1 MTTPPESGPE
11 PVLDQEVQQIVSDQ
25 ISDERRRR
33 VLLVILLM
41 MLLLICCVGILFI
54 NYLRKPK
61 PLPEMLPAPVAQNI
75 VYPPTYMFYI
85 SGVDKP
91 VGVAASPDGQRVY
104 VAEGAGERLVKMFDR
119 DGNLIQRI
127 APPGTN
133 QSNRKP
139 NYIAV
144 GADGRVYVSD
154 NYNHVIDV
162 YDADGNFLDAIIS
175 SDTTLSEFVSTKV
188 GGPLPKGTLFYYNF
202 IDQSVYWQLPNQ
214 PLESHPFLPKQGWS
228 PLGLRFDNKGNLLV
242 TNMASK
248 NQIVTIIPAEALNA
262 PWTEF
267 NPQITG
273 FGEEGTGDGQLSFP
287 NSAVTDSRGNFFVS
301 DSNNG
306 RISYWTADMQY
317 KTFFGFGTAESGL
330 NLPRGEWM
338 DSRNYLHVAD
348 AVGQV
353 IRVYDVSGAEPVFL
367 YNFGNF
373 GDAAGF
379 FNFPT
384 DICIDSSRRVYVA
397 DQENNRISV
406 WSY

>member
-1 MTTPPESGPE
+1 MTTPPESGDAPI
-11 PVLDQEVQQIVSDQ
+11 VDQEVQQIVSDQ
-25 ISDERRRR
+25 IKDERKRR
-33 VLLVILLM
+33 VLLVLLLLL
-41 MLLLICCVGILFI
+41 LLLICCIGVLFI

-61 PLPEMLPAPVAQNI
+61 PLPELLPPAVAENV
-75 VYPPTYMFYI
+75 VYPPTYLFYI

-91 VGVAASPDGQRVY
+91 VAVAASPDGQRLY
-104 VAEGAGERLVKMFDR
+104 VAEGGGERLVKMFDR
-119 DGNLIQRI
+119 NGNLIQRM

-144 GADGRVYVSD
+144 DVQGRVFVSD
-154 NYNHVIDV
+154 NYNHVIDIF
-162 YDADGNFLDAIIS
+162 DADGNFIDAIIS
-175 SDTTLSEFVSTKV
+175 QDMTLSKFVTEKV
-188 GGPLPKGTLFYYNF
+188 GQALQKGTLYYYNA
-202 IDQSVYWQLPNQ
+202 IDQNVYWQLPDGQ
-214 PLESHPFLPKQGWS
+214 LTAHPFLPKEGWT
-228 PLGLRFDNKGNLLV
+228 PLGLRFDNKGDLLV
-242 TNMASK
+242 TNMASSDK
-248 NQIVTIIPAEALNA
+248 IVTIIPSEALDA
-262 PWTEF
+262 PLTEF

-273 FGEEGTGDGQLSFP
+273 FGQEGTGDGQLSFP
-287 NSAVTDSRGNFFVS
+287 NSAVTDSRGNFYVS

-306 RISYWTADMQY
+306 RISYWTSDMQY

-330 NLPRGEWM
+330 NLPRGAWM

-353 IRVYDVSGAEPVFL
+353 VRVYDVSGAEPAFL
-367 YNFGNF
+367 YNFGDF
-373 GDAAGF
+373 GNTDGL

-384 DICIDSSRRVYVA
+384 DVCIDSSRRVYVA